1 MRLSAARLICEKPP
15 YRTAS
20 LFYIVAQP
28 NC

>member
-28 NC
+28 DC